1 MVENGHHHP
10 PVMPPPM
17 TIHQPL
23 GAARGPAFPP
33 AEQLLQLNYCIHS
46 NPSWAQT
53 VFLGFQHYIVM
64 LGSVVMIATKL
75 VPTMGGSH
83 GDKARVIQAVLFTSG
98 LNTLLQT
105 LIGSR
110 LPTVMG
116 PSFAYLLSVLTIIED
131 LMDEDFRSE
140 REKQPEKLVMVENG
154 HHHPPVMAPPMA
166 IHQPLAQTVFLGFQ
180 HYIVMLGSV
189 VMIATKLVP
198 TMGGSHGDKARVI
211 QAVLFTSGLNT
222 LLQTLIGSRLP
233 TVMGPSFA
241 YLLSVLTIIED
252 LMDEDFRSERERFH
266 HTMRAIQGSLII
278 SSFINMILGF
288 SRAWGDFTKLFSPV
302 VIVAYVSI
310 TGLGL
315 FGRGFPQLAK
325 CVEIGLPMLIF
336 LVVLQ
341 QYMKRL
347 HHRAHPILE
356 RFGLLFCIALV
367 WAFAA
372 LLTVAGA
379 YNNVGAATKQSCRT
393 DRSYLME
400 TAPWIR
406 MSYPFQWGAPIFR
419 ASHVFGMMGAALVS
433 TSTGTFFAASRFA
446 GATPP
451 PGHVL
456 SRSIGFQGIG
466 QLLDGT
472 FGSIVG
478 NAASVEN
485 VGLLGLTHVGSRRVV
500 QVSAA
505 FMLFFSIF
513 GKFGAFFASIPLPI
527 FAAIYCV
534 LYGLFNS
541 ILNTIFSSPPTV
553 AMIVGTIL
561 DNTLDAHDARD
572 DRGVGWWHPF
582 QHRKGDSRN
591 EEFYSFPL
599 RINEYMPRRS
609 LCLALHVY
617 SFTSETTHGFNDAN
631 TQHAYNT
638 NMLASAILSICES
651 GGLVLFPSAKASPVY
666 DGMTLNSKVAYFF
679 KKK

>member
-1 MVENGHHHP
+1 MVENGHQYP
-10 PVMPPPM
+10 PAAVAPPP

-46 NPSWAQT
+46 NPSWGQT
-53 VFLGFQHYIVM
+53 VLLGFQHYIVM
-64 LGSVVMIATKL
+64 LGSVVMIATTL
-75 VPTMGGSH
+75 VPKMGGNH
-83 GDKARVIQAVLFTSG
+83 GDKARVIQVVLFMSG

-116 PSFAYLLSVLTIIED
+116 PSFAYLLPVLSIIND
-131 LMDEDFRSE
+131 FRDEDFSSE
-140 REKQPEKLVMVENG
+140 
-154 HHHPPVMAPPMA
+154 H
-166 IHQPLAQTVFLGFQ
+166 
-180 HYIVMLGSV
+180 
-189 VMIATKLVP
+189 
-198 TMGGSHGDKARVI
+198 
-211 QAVLFTSGLNT
+211 
-222 LLQTLIGSRLP
+222 
-233 TVMGPSFA
+233 
-241 YLLSVLTIIED
+241 
-252 LMDEDFRSERERFH
+252 ERFR
-266 HTMRAIQGSLII
+266 HTMRAIQGALII
-278 SSFINMILGF
+278 SSFVNMIIGF
-288 SRAWGDFTKLFSPV
+288 SRAWGDFTKFFSPV
-302 VIVAYVSI
+302 VVVSYVCVV
-310 TGLGL
+310 GLGL
-315 FGRGFPQLAK
+315 FGRGFPELGK

-336 LVVLQ
+336 LVVFQ

-347 HHRAHPILE
+347 HQRANPILE
-356 RFGLLFCIALV
+356 RFALLLCIALV

-372 LLTVAGA
+372 IITVAGA
-379 YNNVGAATKQSCRT
+379 YNNVGDVTKRSCRT

-400 TAPWIR
+400 SAPWIKL
-406 MSYPFQWGAPIFR
+406 SYPFQWGTPIFR

-433 TSTGTFFAASRFA
+433 TVESTGTFIAASRFA

-451 PGHVL
+451 PAHVL

-466 QLLDGT
+466 QLLDGL

-478 NAASVEN
+478 NTASVEN

-505 FMLFFSIF
+505 FMFFFSIF

-534 LYGLFNS
+534 LYGLVAAVGVTFIQFTNNNSMRNIYILGLSLFLGISIPQYFVMNTDRVYTGYGPVHSNGGWFND

-561 DNTLDAHDARD
+561 DNTLDAHDTRD
-572 DRGVGWWHPF
+572 DRGVPWWVPF

-599 RINEYMPRRS
+599 RINEYMPRRF
-609 LCLALHVY
+609 L
-617 SFTSETTHGFNDAN
+617 
-631 TQHAYNT
+631 
-638 NMLASAILSICES
+638 
-651 GGLVLFPSAKASPVY
+651 
-666 DGMTLNSKVAYFF
+666 
-679 KKK
+679 